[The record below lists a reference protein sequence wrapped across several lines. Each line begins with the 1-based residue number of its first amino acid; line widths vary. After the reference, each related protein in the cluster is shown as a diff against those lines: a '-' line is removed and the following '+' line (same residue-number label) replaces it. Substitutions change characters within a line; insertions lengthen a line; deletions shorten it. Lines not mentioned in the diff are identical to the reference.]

1 MVPGNPVSTL
11 VVDTYDLGEA
21 EVKLSA
27 AFSKSRIGTRSGDA
41 PTWTRC
47 WRSHVGSVTIDD
59 AYLTYD
65 MSYDSEPS
73 DKMLLCR
80 VRTGLI
86 DAQYPDWEAGTF
98 GTGDVGAFSV
108 ADGVPFGGH
117 VDRAHYNIVMLD
129 RNLLGKV
136 AALAPGS
143 NLQSVR
149 LTGSAPVSRAANKH
163 MVDAI
168 DYVCHCVAANPEA
181 MEQPLIA
188 EAVERYLAA
197 SVLATFPNNAP
208 LEATAEDRHD
218 GTPAVVR
225 RAIEFIEEHAQAAMS
240 VADIAAAVYV
250 TPRALQYAFRR
261 HRDCT
266 PMEYVRK
273 VRLQYAHRDLARSD
287 ALTTTVA
294 DVARRWGFG
303 HLGRFAAYYRQAYG
317 ESPHDTL
324 RQ

>member
-11 VVDTYDLGEA
+11 LVDTDDLGEA

-27 AFSKSRIGTRSGDA
+27 AISKFRIGTRSGDA

-47 WRSHVGSVTIDD
+47 SRSHVGSVTIDD

-80 VRTGLI
+80 VRTGFI

-98 GTGDVGAFSV
+98 GTGEVAAFGV
-108 ADGVPFGGH
+108 TDGVPFGGH
-117 VDRAHYNIVMLD
+117 VDRAHYTIVMLD
-129 RNLLGKV
+129 RNMLGKV
-136 AALAPGS
+136 AALAPGTKS
-143 NLQSVR
+143 QAVR
-149 LTGSAPVSRAANKH
+149 LTGSAPVSRAANQH

-168 DYVCHCVAANPEA
+168 DYVCHCVAANPQA

-188 EAVERYLAA
+188 GAVERYLAA
-197 SVLATFPNNAP
+197 SALATFPNNAP
-208 LEATAEDRHD
+208 LDATAEDRHD
-218 GTPAVVR
+218 GTPAMVR
-225 RAIEFIEEHAQAAMS
+225 RAIAFIEENAQAAIS
-240 VADIAAAVYV
+240 VADIAAAVYM

-261 HRDCT
+261 HCECT

-273 VRLQYAHRDLARSD
+273 VRLQYAHRDLAGSD
-287 ALTTTVA
+287 VLATTVA

-317 ESPHDTL
+317 QSPHDTL